1 MELCVLHK
9 HALLIQHV
17 LCQMGF
23 SWEGRKQRE
32 PGARIRPFLNTE
44 CRGFGMG
51 RAKTRLRK
59 AYVAASWFV
68 VDQNIDQGRAKA

>member
-1 MELCVLHK
+1 MAAPDSGPAAAHRR
-9 HALLIQHV
+9 Q
-17 LCQMGF
+17 
-23 SWEGRKQRE
+23 RKRSILYG
-32 PGARIRPFLNTE
+32 PS
-44 CRGFGMG
+44 CG